1 MIKKFFPFDQ
11 EILLESILEVDTNF
25 FDIINSISTASGIEK
40 KLIEWILQKTD
51 IKTNYNFLSPG
62 NTNDKI
68 NYLQDRQF
76 QRFKETGADLSQRT
90 KIDTTIGRLVRSMLQ
105 DNGEGVSETQIE
117 EFVNAY
123 KSAWNQKFE
132 PRQFSIVS
140 GPDINFWYLESNYY
154 GGGKSQ
160 LGNSCMRY
168 AKVNHRMNLYSG
180 NPDKVSMFI
189 LTDNDPSDGGKSK
202 LLARALIWKLDDGKT
217 YVDRIYFNSDD
228 IYEESNNWLHKKF
241 PDAIHR
247 ERSKPDVNISCTL
260 KNANLPNYPYV
271 DSLFYMEREIEDGKY
286 LGDQATFYLKNQPE
300 KKNFVRFQLTNH
312 STGRANIVSDHVYI
326 DEVDKI
332 FPKSDLIVIYPK
344 REYYPK
350 SLCDWSELYGSH
362 IKKVDS
368 IYSDYHQSFILKS
381 KSTTLEGFGLV
392 DKDCIFIYFDRFVGD
407 PNGYP
412 WQVWD
417 AFIQGERVFS
427 QKVILKP
434 DTPQEKRKYFK
445 PDVVGKPEM
454 DQNWVRPFLAKD
466 FRGYR
471 TVNIFTI
478 PVWEI
483 DMQKVSQH
491 LRQTSRNIRDFVKYT
506 YLLGILSINDVKK
519 SSKGITERNFILEED
534 AEILGITRFLG
545 EKEYFVN
552 VWELSNFI
560 SILEYDTFERM
571 VDNCQGLTQDQK
583 TFRKSLQR
591 WLLDKNRGRII
602 RVSFDKMV
610 DFLDESKEFF
620 TPSLMQSRFDETK
633 ERILYHNTR
642 SGTLSVNLGLG
653 WRGQDKVVELV
664 DKLFVPQNIDYFKNV
679 VFWYS
684 IVYCKQGN
692 SSSVT
697 RVIQS
702 ALNRNVDY
710 LSLNPEDRD
719 KISNFVTLYGH
730 LHGNLSE
737 FREFT
742 KTFSKWQGNKIRD
755 ISIIL
760 AQIPDTD
767 YLAQAVVNFSL

>member
-1 MIKKFFPFDQ
+1 MIKKFPSFDQ
-11 EILLESILEVDTNF
+11 ELLLESILEVDTNF

-105 DNGEGVSETQIE
+105 DNGEAVSETQIE

-154 GGGKSQ
+154 AGGKSQ

-168 AKVNHRMNLYSG
+168 AKVNPRMNLYSG

-228 IYEESNNWLHKKF
+228 IYEESNNWLHNKF
-241 PDAIHR
+241 PSAIHR
-247 ERSKPDVNISCTL
+247 ERSKPDLNISCTL

-271 DSLFYMEREIEDGKY
+271 DSLFFMEREIKDGKY
-286 LGDQATFYLKNQPE
+286 LGDQATFYLKEQPE

-312 STGRANIVSDHVYI
+312 STGIATIRSNHVYI

-332 FPKSDLIVIYPK
+332 FPKSDLILIYPK

-350 SLCDWSELYGSH
+350 SLCDWSELYGSY
-362 IKKVDS
+362 IKKLDS

-392 DKDCIFIYFDRFVGD
+392 DKDYIFIYFDRFVGD
-407 PNGYP
+407 PNAYP

-417 AFIQGERVFS
+417 AFIQGEEIFS
-427 QKVILKP
+427 QKGILKP
-434 DTPQEKRKYFK
+434 DTPGEKRKYFK
-445 PDVVGKPEM
+445 PDVIGNTKM
-454 DQNWVRPFLAKD
+454 DKNWVRPFLARD
-466 FRGYR
+466 FRGYK

-483 DMQKVSQH
+483 DMQKVTQY

-506 YLLGILSINDVKK
+506 YLLGILSINYVKN

-591 WLLDKNRGRII
+591 WLSDKNTGRII
-602 RVSFDKMV
+602 RVSFDRMV

-642 SGTLSVNLGLG
+642 SGALSVNLGLG

-664 DKLFVPQNIDYFKNV
+664 DKLFVPQNMDYFKNV

-684 IVYCKQGN
+684 IVYCKNGN

-697 RVIQS
+697 RNIQS

-710 LSLNPEDRD
+710 LSLNPEDRV

-730 LHGNLSE
+730 LHGNVSE

-742 KTFSKWQGNKIRD
+742 KTFKKWQENKIRD